1 MATGSIEA
9 EIRRI
14 EDDFRSS
21 LAAAAAG
28 DDREAEKALEALRV
42 SFLGK
47 KGRVTGLLKLLGGLP
62 ADERPRAGQQ
72 VNVLKDAIQS
82 SLDEASRAATERA
95 ASAALARERVD
106 FTLPGRERFVGSI
119 HPVTATRR
127 DLERIFRDMGY
138 SVETGPEV
146 EDDFHNFEA
155 LNLPKDHPARDAT
168 DTFYVEGGLLL
179 RTHTSPV
186 QIRTME
192 SRKPPIRMICPGRVY
207 RRDLDATHLPM
218 FHQLEALVVDEGISM
233 ADLKGTTEA
242 VWNRFFGRGVAVR
255 LRPGYFPF
263 VEPGCEYDISCRACD
278 GAGCRICKGSGWVEL
293 GGAGMVHPAVLE
305 AVGIDPER
313 YSGFAFG
320 LGIDRIAMMRY
331 GIDDLRLL
339 VENDVR
345 FLEQFPVS
353 CA

>member
-1 MATGSIEA
+1 MPTDSIEV

-14 EDDFRSS
+14 EEAFSAS
-21 LAAAAAG
+21 LAEAARPEGGDAG
-28 DDREAEKALEALRV
+28 KSLEALRV
-42 SFLGK
+42 AFLGK
-47 KGRVTGLLKLLGGLP
+47 KGRVTEVLKLLGGLP
-62 ADERPRAGQQ
+62 SSERPRAGQL
-72 VNVLKDAIQS
+72 VNDLKQRIA
-82 SLDEASRAATERA
+82 
-95 ASAALARERVD
+95 AALEDAVAGARHRATALALESEHVD
-106 FTLPGRERFVGSI
+106 VTLPARRRWLGSL

-127 DLERIFRDMGY
+127 DLERIFRELGY

-146 EDDFHNFEA
+146 EDDYHNFEA

-192 SRKPPIRMICPGRVY
+192 ERKPPIRMICPGRVY

-242 VWNRFFGRGVAVR
+242 VWNRFFGRGVEVR

-293 GGAGMVHPAVLE
+293 GGAGVVHPAVLE

-339 VENDVR
+339 VESDVR
-345 FLEQFPVS
+345 FLEQFPP
-353 CA
+353 